1 MVRWLRQ
8 EATPGARRSGATA
21 LCIAM
26 AVVVGTAG
34 CDALSLPH
42 PFAKTPQV
50 SPIKVG
56 LLHSQTGTMAM
67 SETPLRDAE
76 QLALLEIEA
85 KGGIDGHPVEAVIE
99 DGRSRADVF
108 PRRAHQLFEKDGVV
122 ALFGGWTSDSRKAM
136 EPVIAAAKGLLF
148 YPGQYEGN
156 ECSPDIVYTGPT
168 PNQQI
173 LPALDWFLSP
183 AGGSKR
189 RIYLLGSDYV
199 YPRTANFIAR
209 KYLAAKGVEVVG
221 ENYVPLGHKDFR
233 PVVETLHAASPDL
246 VLSTINGDSNIDFY
260 KELARQGVRAAEI
273 PVVATSV
280 GENELR
286 ALLPSTVEG
295 HYAAA
300 SYFQSIDTPAN
311 HEFVDKFQQEFG
323 LDRVTDDPMEAA
335 YVQVKLWEIGVRK
348 AGTAAP
354 AAVLAALA
362 AGTEFDGPGG
372 RTKVDPKTH
381 HLFKTFR
388 LGRIGSDRQFDVV
401 FESPEWIA
409 PDPYPAF
416 AFPGWRCDWTQG
428 APVAGPAVDMGAS
441 ARAVAH

>member
-108 PRRAHQLFEKDGVV
+108 PRRARQLFEKDGVV

-148 YPGQYEGN
+148 YPVQYEGEELSKN
-156 ECSPDIVYTGPT
+156 IFYTAEAV
-168 PNQQI
+168 NQQATQAVDYY
-173 LPALDWFLSP
+173 LAQGKKKF
-183 AGGSKR
+183 
-189 RIYLLGSDYV
+189 YLLGSDYV
-199 YPRTANFIAR
+199 FPRTANMIVK
-209 KYLAAKGVEVVG
+209 KYLRSLGIEPVG
-221 ENYVPLGHKDFR
+221 EAYLPLGHKQFR
-233 PVVETLHAASPDL
+233 GAVEMIDTSRAEA
-246 VLSTINGDSNIDFY
+246 VLSTINGDSNTAFFA
-260 KELARQGVRAAEI
+260 ELAAAGVDPEKV
-273 PVVATSV
+273 PVVNTSV
-280 GENELR
+280 GEDELR
-286 ALLPSTVEG
+286 NIPLEHARG
-295 HYAAA
+295 HLAAW
-300 SYFQSIDTPAN
+300 SYFQTVPGDAN
-311 HEFVDKFQQEFG
+311 RGWVDRFRREFG
-323 LDRVTDDPMEAA
+323 YDRVTSDPMEAA
-335 YVQVKLWEIGVRK
+335 YTLVYAWKAAVEK
-348 AGTAAP
+348 AGSLETKAVRQALGEGIEVAAP
-354 AAVLAALA
+354 GGPLAIDPATQHAAK
-362 AGTEFDGPGG
+362 
-372 RTKVDPKTH
+372 R
-381 HLFKTFR
+381 FR
-388 LGRIGSDRQFDVV
+388 LGRVRGDRQFEIIH
-401 FESPEWIA
+401 ESDGPIR
-409 PDPYPAF
+409 PDPYPPV
-416 AFPGWRCDWTQG
+416 AFPGWSCDWTAGGITRG
-428 APVAGPAVDMGAS
+428 AEVVIDGNF
-441 ARAVAH
+441 